1 MTRSC
6 RPHAAL
12 ASLAF
17 TGLAVW
23 CTASQAQALASAPLA
38 ASAPQAAASAARPEH
53 GAAARRTVI
62 EDKGV
67 RIEETRVGGQ
77 ARSITVQS
85 KIPGARP
92 YEIIVGPAGRD
103 INKDHGS
110 AGQSTWSVFD
120 F

>member
-1 MTRSC
+1 MKRF
-6 RPHAAL
+6 RWPLAAL
-12 ASLAF
+12 VLMA
-17 TGLAVW
+17 W
-23 CTASQAQALASAPLA
+23 CGSSHAQTAAPAPAA
-38 ASAPQAAASAARPEH
+38 ASAPATAASAAPH

-110 AGQSTWSVFD
+110 AGQSTWSIFD

>member
-1 MTRSC
+1 MAC
-6 RPHAAL
+6 CAGGH
-12 ASLAF
+12 
-17 TGLAVW
+17 
-23 CTASQAQALASAPLA
+23 AQAPAQAAAA
-38 ASAPQAAASAARPEH
+38 ASAPAAAASAAPH
-53 GAAARRTVI
+53 GAAPRRTVI
-62 EDKGV
+62 EDRGV

-110 AGQSTWSVFD
+110 AGQSTWSIFD